1 MPDDFALAGELPGGD
16 MLPDNS
22 LVVGRQR
29 CAHASSN
36 SGEHQEVS
44 SMRRVHEAA
53 AVFHEERGVA
63 ELLDVGQRFEERP
76 GFGDGVVHQSLSV
89 VCA

>member
-29 CAHASSN
+29 CAH
-36 SGEHQEVS
+36 VS
-44 SMRRVHEAA
+44 
-53 AVFHEERGVA
+53 
-63 ELLDVGQRFEERP
+63 
-76 GFGDGVVHQSLSV
+76 
-89 VCA
+89 